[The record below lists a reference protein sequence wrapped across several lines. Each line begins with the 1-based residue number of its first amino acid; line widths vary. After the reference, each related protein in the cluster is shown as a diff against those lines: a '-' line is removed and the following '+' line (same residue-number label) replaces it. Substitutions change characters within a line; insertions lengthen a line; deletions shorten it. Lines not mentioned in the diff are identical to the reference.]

1 MYTKLDTVKFG
12 VQKSAPRIVH
22 DIIQK
27 KKKKKEKQTH
37 EITAPKYLLIL
48 ENKEE
53 KVIKEAESVS
63 FPFKEKRELRTKSLN
78 LEVLPEIENSLQEP
92 CNTIVV
98 WTY

>member
-1 MYTKLDTVKFG
+1 MIL
-12 VQKSAPRIVH
+12 S
-22 DIIQK
+22 K
-27 KKKKKEKQTH
+27 KRKKKEKQTH